1 MHLISLVALTGLV
14 LLRTFAAASD
24 PALDQAWRDWK
35 MTHNKVYRER
45 NSENHRRT
53 IWEENFRMIEK
64 HNREASRGKHSYR
77 MAMNHLGDLTKAEF
91 MERLNGLSPELPRER
106 GRRTTLFQKS
116 DNPSLPSSVD
126 WRSKGYVTPV
136 KDQGSCGSCW
146 AFSATGALEGYLAR
160 TTGRLVSLSEQNLV
174 DCSWKQGNQG
184 CNGGWPSW
192 AFQYVMDNH
201 GLDSEQ
207 SYPYVGQDLACTY
220 KSADLA
226 VRINGYVDIPSNDE
240 AALQEAVATY
250 GPVTVALDASDFHFY
265 SSGVFDYPNCG
276 TSLNHAVLAV
286 GYGTQNGTP
295 YWIIKNSWGPEW
307 GEGGYILL
315 KRGSNQCGVAEV
327 ASYPV

>member
-1 MHLISLVALTGLV
+1 
-14 LLRTFAAASD
+14 FFN
-24 PALDQAWRDWK
+24 
-35 MTHNKVYRER
+35 NK
-45 NSENHRRT
+45 NDHRRT
-53 IWEENFRMIEK
+53 IWEENFQMIEE
-64 HNREASRGKHSYR
+64 HNREASQGKHSYR

-116 DNPSLPSSVD
+116 DYPSLPSSVD

-295 YWIIKNSWGPEW
+295 YWIIKNSWGPNW

>member
-1 MHLISLVALTGLV
+1 MGKLWSIILSQVSS
-14 LLRTFAAASD
+14 F
-24 PALDQAWRDWK
+24 Q
-35 MTHNKVYRER
+35 R
-45 NSENHRRT
+45 NSEDHRRT
-53 IWEENFRMIEK
+53 IWEENFQMIEE
-64 HNREASRGKHSYR
+64 HNREASQGKHSYR

-116 DNPSLPSSVD
+116 DYPSLPSSVD

-295 YWIIKNSWGPEW
+295 YWIIKNSWGPNW